1 MKLTGVRCLPQ
12 KEGLGWAENLVGEG
26 GEGEGGE
33 GEGGMGAKGTPG
45 RGSCPALQAFCS
57 LQYINTQMIL
67 FRAVHTVK
75 HLSVK

>member
-1 MKLTGVRCLPQ
+1 MFVVYLRRKDS
-12 KEGLGWAENLVGEG
+12 G
-26 GEGEGGE
+26 GRRTFTGEGGE

-45 RGSCPALQAFCS
+45 RGSCPALHAFCS
-57 LQYINTQMIL
+57 LQYINTQKIL